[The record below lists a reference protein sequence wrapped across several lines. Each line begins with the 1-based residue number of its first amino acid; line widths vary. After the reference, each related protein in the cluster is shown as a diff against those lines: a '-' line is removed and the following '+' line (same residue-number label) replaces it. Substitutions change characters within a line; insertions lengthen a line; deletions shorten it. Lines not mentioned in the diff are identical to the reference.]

1 MLKKSM
7 SFTARLV
14 HTIGFEFFGIL
25 IFTPFAMFVLHKDM
39 FHIAGLAII
48 VSIIAMLW
56 NLIYNYIFDAIER
69 KANMCRSKRGVII
82 RVLHAILF
90 EAGLLIVT
98 IPLVAYMLD
107 MGLIEAIIVDIG
119 FVIFYLVYAFVY
131 NYIFDKIYFGFIHK

>member
-1 MLKKSM
+1 
-7 SFTARLV
+7 
-14 HTIGFEFFGIL
+14 
-25 IFTPFAMFVLHKDM
+25 MFVLHKDM

-56 NLIYNYIFDAIER
+56 NLVYNYIFDIVEN
-69 KANMCRSKRGVII
+69 KTGGCRSKRGVII

-107 MGLIEAIIVDIG
+107 MGLIEAVIVDIG

-131 NYIFDKIYFGFIHK
+131 NYIFDKIYFGFIHN